1 MHGLHLLAEW
11 YGCSATLAAMRSA
24 DELQAVCER
33 LTRQAG
39 LSVVGAYFH
48 QFVPQ
53 GATGTLVLAESHI
66 AIHTW
71 PESGMVTLDIF
82 VCNYS
87 GDNGDNGDKAEQL
100 YAELKS
106 LFAPERE
113 QLHRLRRGAKDV
125 A

>member
-1 MHGLHLLAEW
+1 MQGLHLLAEW
-11 YGCSATLAAMRSA
+11 YGCAATLAVMRSA
-24 DELQAVCER
+24 DDLQAVCEQ
-33 LTRQAG
+33 LTRQVG

-87 GDNGDNGDKAEQL
+87 GDNSHRAEQL
-100 YAELKS
+100 YASLKS

-113 QLHRLRRGAKDV
+113 QLHRLQRGAKDV

>member
-1 MHGLHLLAEW
+1 MQGLHLLAEW

-24 DELQAVCER
+24 DELQEVCER

-53 GATGTLVLAESHI
+53 GATGTLVLAESHV

-82 VCNYS
+82 VCNYISDNS
-87 GDNGDNGDKAEQL
+87 GRAEAL

-106 LFAPERE
+106 LFAPARE
-113 QLHRLRRGAKDV
+113 QLHRLRRGAMDV